1 MRKRQ
6 SFLLTV
12 VVQENAEEEFC
23 GRLKTIATGETL
35 SFCNYDELVS
45 LIMKEMNGN
54 IGLQAQPI
62 SAIERPGLDPSPG

>member
-12 VVQENAEEEFC
+12 LVPENTEEEFC

-35 SFCNYDELVS
+35 SFSNYDELVA
-45 LIMKEMNGN
+45 LIMKEMNGYMELEAQSLST
-54 IGLQAQPI
+54 LQAP
-62 SAIERPGLDPSPG
+62 ELDPSSS

>member
-12 VVQENAEEEFC
+12 VVPEDAEEEFC

-35 SFCNYDELVS
+35 NFCNYDELVS
-45 LIMKEMNGN
+45 LIMKEMNGDVDLSTRN
-54 IGLQAQPI
+54 LSTIQAAGL
-62 SAIERPGLDPSPG
+62 SSSSG

>member
-12 VVQENAEEEFC
+12 LVPENTEEEFC

-45 LIMKEMNGN
+45 LIMKEMNGD
-54 IGLQAQPI
+54 LSLPTQPLP
-62 SAIERPGLDPSPG
+62 AIQSPGLNPSAG